1 MYPKSTP
8 NPNTQKDQKLQ
19 REMGI
24 LIFCQTIPP
33 LAGMTAKV
41 KKERK
46 ILSPLP
52 THTHT
57 HTLSLSLSLSL
68 SPSENNATVQ
78 TLSLVFWNSYKPLKA
93 YYNI

>member
-24 LIFCQTIPP
+24 LIFCQTIPS

-41 KKERK
+41 RKEN
-46 ILSPLP
+46 PLP
-52 THTHT
+52 TPRPTPDTHTHT
-57 HTLSLSLSLSL
+57 LTLSLSLSLS
-68 SPSENNATVQ
+68 
-78 TLSLVFWNSYKPLKA
+78 
-93 YYNI
+93 

>member
-24 LIFCQTIPP
+24 LIFCP
-33 LAGMTAKV
+33 GMTAKV

-46 ILSPLP
+46 ILSQLP
-52 THTHT
+52 THTQ
-57 HTLSLSLSLSL
+57 SLSLSL
-68 SPSENNATVQ
+68 SPS
-78 TLSLVFWNSYKPLKA
+78 
-93 YYNI
+93 

>member
-24 LIFCQTIPP
+24 LIFCQTIPS

-52 THTHT
+52 THA
-57 HTLSLSLSLSL
+57 HTLSLS
-68 SPSENNATVQ
+68 PS
-78 TLSLVFWNSYKPLKA
+78 
-93 YYNI
+93 